1 MKCTAA
7 ALLLLLV
14 AVCQAGTVPNTI
26 SSVIS
31 QVQTI
36 KEQAAVEAREE
47 ADTFEKFLEHAQ
59 KEKAKLAATVKGS
72 EEKLADL
79 KDAAKAD
86 QQKAKIL
93 EEEINKTAA
102 EIDQHVTANAE
113 ALKERQEE
121 IELYQQ
127 QMNDTN
133 DTIVAL
139 KAAIANLTA
148 AGKGVTGDA
157 LIQARRT
164 VAKSLIGMPQAMKE
178 LDPDEET
185 LVLALAA
192 AEKVSKP
199 EITEASDTT
208 SSVTDLLKKLLM
220 DFEDKAQSLKMAEV
234 QANSTYS
241 LAKGGRDEQIRI
253 GTVAKVK
260 KETALGL
267 VNASLATNK
276 EDTESTQADL
286 DADSKTLMDVTN
298 TIKVKKSQF
307 KEREYMRDRES
318 HELQTAINVLSDAV
332 GEKTGL
338 IQVKW
343 HAHAVKTAEPAA
355 STVSLAKARTEPEV
369 HPLAEAGKSV
379 DQAIEKQV
387 WKVHDDKMKV
397 EEEKQW
403 CAAELSK
410 TKLEKQGKEDAIQE
424 LKDQIDSTSASIA
437 ALIQEIAEA
446 TKIITDAKSDMHD
459 AKMDRE
465 KERHDNQVT
474 VDEAVTSQ
482 DALRKGA
489 AALEKFYKDAGA
501 TAEASADTAV
511 QGLSEDAPAVGFTE
525 STFTGSSAS
534 SSVVELLE
542 NSADEYAKLEVETK
556 AIEAASQ
563 KSFEDEMKD
572 MKTSIAKRE
581 TEVELKTAEKSRMT
595 EKLEQ
600 AKGDVKL
607 TDRQHASIAR
617 YLKDVEERCDV
628 NFTAQLAAHDAEL
641 ADLNESKAT
650 IEEAFAPPEGQALL
664 AKKSSLRFLQPLK
677 LFGA

>member
-1 MKCTAA
+1 LSLPPILRGAMKFTAA

-47 ADTFEKFLEHAQ
+47 ADTFNKFLEHAQ
-59 KEKAKLAATVKGS
+59 KEGAKLVAVVKGS
-72 EEKLADL
+72 KEKLADL

-86 QQKAKIL
+86 QQKVKIL
-93 EEEINKTAA
+93 EEEIEKTTA

-113 ALKERQEE
+113 AHTERQEE
-121 IELYQQ
+121 ITLYQEQ
-127 QMNDTN
+127 LNDTN

-139 KAAIANLTA
+139 KAAIKGLTA

-157 LIQARRT
+157 LIQARRV

-178 LDPDEET
+178 LSSDEET

-192 AEKVSKP
+192 ADKVSKP
-199 EITEASDTT
+199 EIKEASDTT
-208 SSVTDLLKKLLM
+208 SSVNDLLKKLMM
-220 DFEDKAQSLKMAEV
+220 DFEDKAQSLALAEV
-234 QANSTYS
+234 QNNNTYN
-241 LAKGGRDEQIRI
+241 LAKGGRDDQIKI
-253 GTVAKVK
+253 GRAAKVK

-267 VNASLATNK
+267 VTAALAANK
-276 EDTESTQADL
+276 DDTASTQADL

-318 HELQTAINVLSDAV
+318 HELQTAINVLSDSV

-338 IQVKW
+338 IQVNW
-343 HAHAVKTAEPAA
+343 HAHAVKTEHAA
-355 STVSLAKARTEPEV
+355 SVVSLAKARAEPEV
-369 HPLAEAGKSV
+369 HPMAETGKKV
-379 DQAIEKQV
+379 EMTIEKQMS
-387 WKVHDDKMKV
+387 KVHDDKMKV
-397 EEEKQW
+397 MEEQQW

-410 TKLEKQGKEDAIQE
+410 TQLEKQGKEDAIQE
-424 LKDQIDSTSASIA
+424 LKDQIDSTSSSVA

-489 AALEKFYKDAGA
+489 ASLEKFYKDAGA

-534 SSVVELLE
+534 GSVVQLLE
-542 NSADEYAKLEVETK
+542 NSADEYAKLEVDTK

-563 KSFEDEMKD
+563 KSFEDSMKD
-572 MKTSIAKRE
+572 LKVSIAKRV
-581 TEVELKTAEKSRMT
+581 TEVELK
-595 EKLEQ
+595 KL
-600 AKGDVKL
+600 
-607 TDRQHASIAR
+607 RS
-617 YLKDVEERCDV
+617 
-628 NFTAQLAAHDAEL
+628 LA
-641 ADLNESKAT
+641 
-650 IEEAFAPPEGQALL
+650 
-664 AKKSSLRFLQPLK
+664 
-677 LFGA
+677 